1 MFIPLR
7 IRLLHNFG
15 RTSFII
21 GFLFAI
27 VGLTFVIFYS
37 FKLNWKIL
45 LAGKNDFTSTTAYI
59 TGSDE
64 TQYTTDEN
72 ILFEYHYRYSVG
84 GNNENMGSFLEFAG
98 SYEVGQE
105 IQIEYLKDSPDVS
118 RIEGRD
124 RRNFDQIMFLAG
136 IGGILGSF
144 LFLYPSIRKTRR
156 ERKILIAGRPAIG
169 KLIHAEPTNMKV
181 NEQTVYKLT
190 YEYSTGSNKSQKFSV
205 RSHMIRNLSEEHT
218 ENIVYD
224 PGKPSRAVIVDTLP
238 GPVAR
243 YVTKFLP
250 EAMQSPG
257 ITGS

>member
-21 GFLFAI
+21 GFLFTI
-27 VGLTFVIFYS
+27 IGLAFVIYFS

-45 LAGKNDFTSTTAYI
+45 LAGKNDFTPAMAYI
-59 TGSDE
+59 TGSVE
-64 TQYTTDEN
+64 TQYTVDEN
-72 ILFEYHYRYSVG
+72 PLFEFHYRYSAD
-84 GNNENMGSFLEFAG
+84 GNHENTGSFLEFAD
-98 SYEVGQE
+98 SYESGQE

-118 RIEGRD
+118 RIAGTD

-136 IGGILGSF
+136 IGGILGGF

-156 ERKILIAGRPAIG
+156 ERKILIAGLPATG
-169 KLIHAEPTNMKV
+169 KLTHAEPTNMKV

-190 YEYSTGSNKSQKFSV
+190 YEYSTGQNKSHKFSI

-218 ENIVYD
+218 ENLIYD
-224 PGKPSRAVIVDTLP
+224 PSKPSRAVIIDTLP

-243 YVTKFLP
+243 YVTSKLYP
-250 EAMQSPG
+250 V
-257 ITGS
+257 